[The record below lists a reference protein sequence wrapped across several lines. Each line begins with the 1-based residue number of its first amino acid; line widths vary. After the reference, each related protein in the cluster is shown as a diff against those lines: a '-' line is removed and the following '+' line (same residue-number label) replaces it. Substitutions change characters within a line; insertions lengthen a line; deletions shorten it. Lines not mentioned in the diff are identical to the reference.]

1 MKSIAILLGGTI
13 IMLPIFLGICSNSI
27 IVNFFSIVYCVW
39 LWFQSRT
46 RRGKW
51 FLRRFMRIMISAEK
65 SLGVW

>member
-1 MKSIAILLGGTI
+1 MKNVAILLGGTI
-13 IMLPIFLGICSNSI
+13 IVLPIFVGLSSGSLL
-27 IVNFFSIVYCVW
+27 VNFFAVIYCVW